1 MANNVY
7 KSLLFL
13 ALFVSL
19 HTPCMVNA
27 ESLSRKTID
36 LSGTWNIHLEEKR
49 HAVPTEWDEII
60 LPGYIADF
68 SVKKT
73 GSFIGIAWLK
83 KTVYI
88 PSDWPHEDLGICMGR
103 ISNADETFFNG
114 EKIGGEGRFPPDE
127 MSRWYIPRHYFI
139 SKNLIKWGDYNDI
152 TVRVW
157 FHTFGD
163 IKGKM
168 FIEDF
173 DSWKLD
179 RDTQY
184 FVRVTLN
191 FVIIAAGLPLLFL
204 FFLFYIQRPESVE
217 YFYYVLQLVCGFFI
231 IFDLC
236 NLWPFPGGIEAR
248 FKSIAY
254 SWIAINVVHPI
265 FLHRLYNFNRP
276 RIERM
281 LVAYAVSSVPV
292 FYFVNSQQFRGYGLF
307 VVLIS
312 GSIGF
317 YNLSCHV
324 SAIWM
329 EKPFAKY
336 FAIFGITVV
345 SGAIHDGLIYMSKLT
360 YFNLHIFGYTFD
372 YMIFPYSAAALYTGT
387 AIILV
392 YRFIELLKTNEDLN
406 ENLENKVS
414 ERTRSLILLTEELE
428 KQNIRLEE
436 MAIRDGLT
444 GLYNHAAFCDRLDE
458 IFMTSRRNKMP
469 LALAMIDV
477 DDFKG
482 FNDTYGHQ
490 VGDQVLRE
498 IAKILRS
505 SIREYDFQNK
515 YQGHRMQD
523 NRDYDLA
530 GRYGGDE
537 FMMVLP
543 QCYKD
548 DAMMVTQRICDK
560 VHAIQINGHRDLT
573 VSGSFGLA
581 ILNPG
586 VPCSGS
592 EKLINLAD
600 MALYRSKSLGK
611 NRVFCI
617 EYPDR

>member
-1 MANNVY
+1 MATNIN

-13 ALFVSL
+13 ILFFVL
-19 HTPCMVNA
+19 HPLCIVNA
-27 ESLSRKTID
+27 ASKEKLKID
-36 LSGTWNIHLEEKR
+36 LSGNWKIHIEEQK
-49 HAVPTEWDEII
+49 HQIPSQWDDIS
-60 LPGYIADF
+60 LPGYIADY

-73 GSFIGIAWLK
+73 GEFIGIAWLK
-83 KTVYI
+83 KTVFI
-88 PSDWPHEDLGICMGR
+88 PVDWPDDDLGICLGR

-114 EKIGGEGRFPPDE
+114 EKVGGEGFFPPDE
-127 MSRWYIPRHYFI
+127 MSSWNIPRHYFLP
-139 SKNLIKWGDYNDI
+139 KDLIKRGEANEI
-152 TVRVW
+152 LIRVW

-163 IKGKM
+163 VKGEL
-168 FIEDF
+168 FLTDYN
-173 DSWKLD
+173 SWKSD
-179 RDTQY
+179 RNLQY
-184 FVRVTLN
+184 FIRVILN

-204 FFLFYIQRPESVE
+204 FFLFYIQRPDSVE
-217 YFYYVLQLVCGFFI
+217 YFYYILQLACGFFI

-236 NLWPFPGGIEAR
+236 NLWPFPGGIVPR

-265 FLHRLYNFNRP
+265 FLHRLYNFERK

-281 LVAYAVSSVPV
+281 LVAYALASVPV
-292 FYFVNSQQFRGYGLF
+292 FFIVTTDHFRGYGLF
-307 VVLIS
+307 VVFVS
-312 GSIGF
+312 GNIGF
-317 YNLSCHV
+317 YNLSCHI
-324 SAIWM
+324 SALLM
-329 EKPFAKY
+329 KKPFAKV
-336 FAIFGITVV
+336 FAFFGLTVV
-345 SGAIHDGLIYMSKLT
+345 LGAIHDGLIYMSKLM
-360 YFNLHIFGYTFD
+360 YFNLNIFGYTFD
-372 YMIFPYSAAALYTGT
+372 HMLFPYSAAALYTGT

-428 KQNIRLEE
+428 NQNIQLEE

-458 IFMTSRRNKMP
+458 IFMTSRKNKVP
-469 LALAMIDV
+469 LAVAMIDV

-482 FNDTYGHQ
+482 FNDTFGHQ
-490 VGDQVLRE
+490 VGDMILKE

-515 YQGHRMQD
+515 FQGQRMDD

-537 FMMVLP
+537 FMMALP
-543 QCYKD
+543 QCGRD
-548 DAMMVTQRICDK
+548 TAIMVTQRICDMINTIK
-560 VHAIQINGHRDLT
+560 VNGQNDLL

-581 ILNPG
+581 VLNPG
-586 VPCSGS
+586 IPCPGS
-592 EKLINLAD
+592 DKLINLAD
-600 MALYRSKSLGK
+600 MALYQSKSLGK

-617 EYPDR
+617 EYEGR